1 MNCVQVARGYD
12 LNSTLKSM
20 FRIRGETNRLDIADA
35 LGQEPY
41 DRRGLASEFKQTVD
55 AIRYCLRI
63 RNKYAHAYWHDPN
76 QGTELCYL
84 SLEELAKEEVFIKDL
99 TSLMFYFIDEPL
111 LLQQEAFFGYARDLI
126 IYVNYEGR
134 LRVKD
139 TSYNPFKLPPMMTLP
154 PFYVRKS

>member
-35 LGQEPY
+35 LGQDPY
-41 DRRGLASEFKQTVD
+41 DRRGFASEFKQTVD

-139 TSYNPFKLPPMMTLP
+139 TSYNPFKLPP
-154 PFYVRKS
+154 